1 MAVREDEFQGE
12 LRFGQQLMRTV
23 HVAAGGLSLF
33 MALLFLV
40 AGPSLQLLGGV
51 SSAAALLAGLVIGL
65 TLLNGLELLGGSGE
79 RGGTYILVQETV
91 KGFGGFITGWA
102 IIAAMLTLSAAFA
115 RSAASHILLIF
126 PTLPIGEGLLALIL
140 GSLLVLIQLFRLL
153 PRREWLWP
161 TLVGLFVILTIVLV
175 SSLLSID
182 PEDITAAPPI
192 SSSNLL
198 QTSAWIVIGYA
209 AIETTLSIRRQIRDA
224 SSRLPR
230 ALLLTF
236 LLGTLIVALILLLS
250 GRIPADPSH
259 AAATGFADAIGSNG
273 WFPTWVVTTIGILV
287 LMLASSCCLM
297 TCARQI
303 HIFSQQGTFPP
314 VVRRLRSPF
323 RLPPILFLAIF
334 LIMVPLTLLVP
345 IPWLTNISAA
355 AILVAMIM
363 LSVAA
368 IYSRRTEPERRR
380 TLLLP
385 FFPLVPSIAL
395 SLDVALL
402 LALPSLQLLA
412 LSIWLLI
419 GAVFYLSYARARQV
433 EAQEGV
439 LTFGPDPHREKTD
452 DVYRIL
458 VPLSTGLER
467 PFMLEIATA
476 LACQMK
482 GEVIPLQVIQVA
494 DPLAIER
501 GKRVASERNTLFQWS
516 TRIAA
521 RSGVPTFPVTRLAR
535 SVSEGILDTAIE
547 EECDLVLMSWT
558 IETAA
563 RGARMGQVLDP
574 VVRRAPCDVAVVAF
588 QREQL
593 EQAGAPS
600 MGDEICSEEGAPS
613 TRIREILVP
622 TAGGP
627 HAPLATRLAL
637 VLAKQFGA
645 NASTVYVADA
655 QATAEEI
662 DEGHSFIQQTLARM
676 RQQAQLLAS
685 SDEEIAALAEYPI
698 ESRVVPA
705 TSIVQGIT
713 NAAEG
718 SDLVLIGASE
728 ESLIDQVLFGT
739 IPEQVA
745 RTCPAPVVMVK
756 RYRGLPRFWLQR
768 AWDAISRGLPK
779 LARQQQVAV
788 HKEVRK
794 GALPTVDYFVMI
806 GLSAI
811 IATYG
816 LLQDSSAVI
825 IGAMLVAPLFT
836 PILALS
842 LALVQADIRLLRS
855 AIESTLQGVALA
867 IGLAVL
873 LTALSPLRGLTH
885 EIVSRSQPNLFD
897 LAVALASG
905 AAGAYAVARKD
916 VAAALPGVAIAAA
929 LVPPLGTTGVG
940 LALGEFGI
948 AQGGALLFTTNLI
961 AIVLAGAV
969 TLLLLGFRPAG
980 RGVQREQLR
989 LGIIISIVL
998 LVLISI
1004 PLGAV
1009 FISSVN
1015 ESQTRQTI
1023 QRVLTSELEVLPDLA
1038 LVEFN
1043 FTENNARIEVVTTMY
1058 ARSEVASDLA
1068 QFLSDEL
1075 ELALQRP
1082 VTMHIVSIPVTEIT
1096 TQSR

>member
-1 MAVREDEFQGE
+1 MTVKADEFLGE
-12 LRFGQQLMRTV
+12 LRFGQQLTKTI
-23 HVAAGGLSLF
+23 HVAAGGLTLF
-33 MALLFLV
+33 LALIFLV

-51 SSAAALLAGLVIGL
+51 SSVSVLLAGLVLAL
-65 TLLNGLELLGGSGE
+65 TLLNGLELFGGSSE
-79 RGGTYILVQETV
+79 RGGTYILVRETIE
-91 KGFGGFITGWA
+91 GFGGFLTGWS
-102 IIAAMLTLSAAFA
+102 IIAAMLTLTAAFL
-115 RSAASHILLIF
+115 RSAASHFLMLL
-126 PTLPIGEGLLALIL
+126 PALPVSRNLVALFLALTLI
-140 GSLLVLIQLFRLL
+140 LIQLFRVL

-161 TLVGLFVILTIVLV
+161 TLVMLFIILTVVLA
-175 SSLLSID
+175 SSLLALE
-182 PEDITAAPPI
+182 PEDIATVPPLLPGG
-192 SSSNLL
+192 LL
-198 QTSAWIVIGYA
+198 QVGAWFAIGYA
-209 AIETTLSIRRQIRDA
+209 GIETTLSIRRQIRNA
-224 SSRLPR
+224 STRVPR
-230 ALLLTF
+230 ALLIT
-236 LLGTLIVALILLLS
+236 LLFGILIVALILLLS
-250 GRIPADPSH
+250 ARIPSIDST
-259 AAATGFADAIGSNG
+259 AAETGFASTVGNSG
-273 WFPTWVVTTIGILV
+273 WFPIWVVTAIGILILV
-287 LMLASSCCLM
+287 LAAGSCLM

-303 HIFSQQGTFPP
+303 HVFSQQGTFPP
-314 VVRRLRSPF
+314 SVRRLRSPF
-323 RLPPILFLAIF
+323 RLPPILFTAIF
-334 LIMVPLTLLVP
+334 LLLAPLALLVP
-345 IPWLTNISAA
+345 TAWLTNIAA
-355 AILVAMIM
+355 AALLVTMIM

-395 SLDVALL
+395 ALDVALL
-402 LALPSLQLLA
+402 LALPVPPLLA
-412 LSIWLLI
+412 FAIWALI
-419 GAVFYLSYARARQV
+419 GAIFYITYARARQM

-439 LTFGPDPHREKTD
+439 LTFGPDPHREKPD

-458 VPLSTGLER
+458 VPLSAGVER

-482 GEVIPLQVIQVA
+482 GEVIPLQVIRLA

-501 GKRVASERNTLFQWS
+501 GKRIASERNTLFQWS
-516 TRIAA
+516 TRMAA
-521 RSGVPTFPVTRLAR
+521 KSGVPTFPVTRLAR
-535 SVSEGILDTAIE
+535 SVSDGILNTAIE
-547 EECDLVLMSWT
+547 EQCDLVLMSWAIGPT
-558 IETAA
+558 A
-563 RGARMGQVLDP
+563 RGAHMGHVLDP
-574 VVRRAPCDVAVVAF
+574 VVRRAPCDVAVIAF
-588 QREQL
+588 QPEQL
-593 EQAGAPS
+593 QQAEIPSTGDAP
-600 MGDEICSEEGAPS
+600 CAEEGTPS
-613 TRIREILVP
+613 TRIRQILVP

-637 VLAKQFGA
+637 VLAKQYGA
-645 NASTVYVADA
+645 KASTVYVADA
-655 QATAEEI
+655 QATPEEI
-662 DEGHSFIQQTLARM
+662 EEGHTFIQQTLSRM
-676 RQQAQLLAS
+676 RQQAQLLAT
-685 SDEEIAALAEYPI
+685 SDEEIAALAELPI
-698 ESRVVPA
+698 ESRIVPA
-705 TSIVQGIT
+705 VSVVQGIAT
-713 NAAEG
+713 AAEE

-768 AWDAISRGLPK
+768 AWDTISQGLPK

-794 GALPTVDYFVMI
+794 GALPSVDYFVMI

-842 LALVQADIRLLRS
+842 LALVQADIRLLRT
-855 AIESTLQGVALA
+855 AIEATLKGVALA

-873 LTALSPLRGLTH
+873 LTALSPLHSLTH
-885 EIVSRSQPNLFD
+885 EITSRSQPNLFD

-980 RGVQREQLR
+980 RGVQRERLR
-989 LGIIISIVL
+989 LGITISLIL
-998 LVLISI
+998 LVLISM
-1004 PLGAV
+1004 PLAAV

-1023 QRVLTSELEVLPDLA
+1023 QRVLTSELDGLPDLT
-1038 LVEFN
+1038 LVEFQFSDN
-1043 FTENNARIEVVTTMY
+1043 QSQVDVETTLY
-1058 ARSEVASDLA
+1058 ASSEVAPELA
-1068 QFLSDEL
+1068 QSLADEL
-1075 ELALQRP
+1075 ELALERP
-1082 VTMHIVSIPVTEIT
+1082 VSMHIVSIPVVEVTVPL
-1096 TQSR
+1096 R